1 MLIPFAAV
9 GIWIILLGLAMV
21 SLLAAGTRTAG
32 ISGKIVLDYKP
43 FCQHFVIETEE
54 GFRLAVWE
62 DGTLFFG
69 EDDTVTGPLHTRG
82 RQSIEVAGRG
92 SMEVMIE
99 DWFADPVS
107 AQQAFRSR
115 CQLAPSIPL
124 VGTTLK

>member
-1 MLIPFAAV
+1 MVIPFAAV
-9 GIWIILLGLAMV
+9 GIWIFLLGLAMV
-21 SLLAAGTRTAG
+21 SLLAAGTRNAD

-92 SMEVMIE
+92 AMEAMIG
-99 DWFADPVS
+99 DWFADLAG
-107 AQQAFRSR
+107 AQQAFRSH